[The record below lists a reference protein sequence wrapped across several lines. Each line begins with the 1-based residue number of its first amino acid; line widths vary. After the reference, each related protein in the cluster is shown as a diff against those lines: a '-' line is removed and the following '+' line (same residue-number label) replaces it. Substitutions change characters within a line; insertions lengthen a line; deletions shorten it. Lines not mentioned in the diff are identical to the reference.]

1 MRIFLFKI
9 PEKEYNFDEYMNNS
23 DLNYLKHFDGAIRK
37 KKLYGILLQKFVIKL
52 NYNIPYNEIFIKKN
66 EYDKPYYN
74 KNFHYNLSYS
84 KDYIIIAYSHSS
96 EIGIDI
102 QYESKNIENILIKYG
117 NRNDIIKNNT
127 EDNVKI
133 WTKIESYLKMI
144 GYGLIKLNN
153 IRILSNNNIIDK
165 TIKKNFIQKD
175 ISNYLPNNTY
185 GTITTRCCIEK
196 IFFYNINVKNLL
208 YI

>member
-23 DLNYLKHFDGAIRK
+23 DLNYLKHFNGAIRK
-37 KKLYGILLQKFVIKL
+37 KKIYGILLQKFVIKL

-84 KDYIIIAYSHSS
+84 KDYIIIAYSHNS

-117 NRNDIIKNNT
+117 NRNDIMKNNT

-175 ISNYLPNNTY
+175 ISNYLPNDTY
-185 GTITTRCCIEK
+185 GTITTRSCIEK
-196 IFFYNINVKNLL
+196 IYFYNINVKNLL

>member
-23 DLNYLKHFDGAIRK
+23 DLNYLKHFNGAIRK
-37 KKLYGILLQKFVIKL
+37 KKIYGILLQKFVIKL

-117 NRNDIIKNNT
+117 NRNDIMKNNT

-185 GTITTRCCIEK
+185 GTITTRSCIEK

>member
-1 MRIFLFKI
+1 M
-9 PEKEYNFDEYMNNS
+9 
-23 DLNYLKHFDGAIRK
+23 
-37 KKLYGILLQKFVIKL
+37 
-52 NYNIPYNEIFIKKN
+52 
-66 EYDKPYYN
+66 
-74 KNFHYNLSYS
+74 
-84 KDYIIIAYSHSS
+84 
-96 EIGIDI
+96 
-102 QYESKNIENILIKYG
+102 
-117 NRNDIIKNNT
+117 KNNT

-175 ISNYLPNNTY
+175 ISNYLPNDTY
-185 GTITTRCCIEK
+185 GTITTRSCIEK
-196 IFFYNINVKNLL
+196 IYFYNINVKNLL

>member
-23 DLNYLKHFDGAIRK
+23 DLNYLKHFNGAIRK
-37 KKLYGILLQKFVIKL
+37 KKIYGILLQKFVIKL

-66 EYDKPYYN
+66 EYDKPYYD

-84 KDYIIIAYSHSS
+84 KDYIIIAYSHNS

-117 NRNDIIKNNT
+117 NRNDIMKNNT

-175 ISNYLPNNTY
+175 ISNYLPNDTY
-185 GTITTRCCIEK
+185 GTITTRSCIEK
-196 IFFYNINVKNLL
+196 IYFYNINVKNLL

>member
-9 PEKEYNFDEYMNNS
+9 PEEEYNIDKYMNNV
-23 DLNYLKHFDGAIRK
+23 DLNYLKHFNGEIRK
-37 KKLYGILLQKFVIKL
+37 KKLYGILLQKFIIKL
-52 NYNIPYNEIFIKKN
+52 NYNIPYNEIFIKKS
-66 EYDKPYYN
+66 EYNKPYYN
-74 KNFHYNLSYS
+74 TNFHYNLSYS
-84 KDYIIIAYSHSS
+84 KDYIIIAYSHNS

-117 NRNDIIKNNT
+117 NRTDIMKNNI
-127 EDNVKI
+127 EENIKI
-133 WTKIESYLKMI
+133 WTKIESYLKMT
-144 GYGLIKLNN
+144 GYGLKNLNN

-185 GTITTRCCIEK
+185 GTITTRSCIEK